1 MNDNLLQFFMLI
13 YDNESHKKGVANI
26 LDKHRYNGKYLVLI
40 QNIHGIVIF
49 IS

>member
-1 MNDNLLQFFMLI
+1 MEFISRNGNFMNDNLLQFLMLI

-26 LDKHRYNGKYLVLI
+26 LDKHRY
-40 QNIHGIVIF
+40 IHAIVIF